1 MRLLKRLPQY
11 AALLLAL
18 GSVTCTLAQAQ
29 PAVQKGPEI
38 TDMNRSVDPCT
49 DFYEYSNGAWRAA
62 NPIPAS
68 MQRWSRRWQAGES
81 NKDHLKLI
89 AEEDA
94 ALTNQPA
101 GSVTQQVGDFYAS
114 CMDEKSANRLGIKP
128 LQPYFKK
135 IDAIQSR
142 ADLAR
147 VILDLH
153 NQAEF
158 FPFGIAGGQDNHQP
172 SQVIAQFY
180 SSGLGLPDRDY
191 YLKPEERFADARV
204 KYVEHVQKMFE
215 LAGRTPEEAKK
226 MAATVMTM
234 ETAMA
239 KATLDNVEMRDPAAT
254 DHKVKFSELSQMAP
268 HFDWAAYFKGA
279 QISTADLNVD
289 QPKFLAEF
297 DRQYFELPLA
307 DWKIYLKWHVLA
319 DAAGALSAPF
329 VEEDYRFNSAYLAG
343 TKEIKPRWK
352 RCVEQEDQLL
362 GEAFGQEYVKRYFPP
377 EAKAR
382 VQEMVKNILAA
393 MGDTIQGLDW
403 MGPETK
409 QKALL
414 KLSTFNPKIGY
425 PKKWRDYSAL
435 VIRRDDLVGNMRR
448 SAAFEWNRRL
458 ARLGKPVDRDEWFM
472 TPQTVNAY
480 YNPGMNEIVFP
491 AGILQP
497 PFFDPDVDD
506 AANYG
511 GIGAVIGHEIGH
523 GFDDQGAK
531 YDGDGNLVD
540 WWTDD
545 DRAEFGA
552 RTKAL
557 IEQYGVYTP
566 RGLENGHHVNG
577 AFTVGENIGDL
588 GGLSIALLAYQL
600 SLNGESAPI
609 IDGLTGVQRVFFGW
623 AQVWRTKSRDAEAV
637 RRLAIDPHSPPEFR
651 CNGVI
656 RNIDVFYDA
665 FDVTDHD
672 ALYLEPQRRVRI
684 WN

>member
-1 MRLLKRLPQY
+1 MRLLKRLPHY

-29 PAVQKGPEI
+29 LAAQKGPEI

-49 DFYEYSNGAWRAA
+49 DFYEFANGAWRAA

-89 AEEDA
+89 AEGDA

-101 GSVTQQVGDFYAS
+101 GSVPQLVGDFYAS

-128 LQPYFKK
+128 VQPYFKK
-135 IDAIQSR
+135 IDAIASR
-142 ADLAR
+142 VDLER

-158 FPFGIAGGQDNHQP
+158 VPFAIVSGQDNHQP
-172 SQVIAQFY
+172 TEVIAQFY
-180 SSGLGLPDRDY
+180 SGGLGMPDRDY

-215 LAGRTPEEAKK
+215 LAGRSPEEAKK

-239 KATLDNVEMRDPAAT
+239 KATLDNVELRDPSAT
-254 DHKVKFSELSQMAP
+254 DHKVKFSDLGQMAP

-297 DRQYFELPLA
+297 DRQYFNLPLA
-307 DWKIYLKWHVLA
+307 DWKIYLKWHVLNS
-319 DAAGALSAPF
+319 AAGALSAPF

-425 PKKWRDYSAL
+425 PDKWRDYSSVHIERGAYFANL
-435 VIRRDDLVGNMRR
+435 VEGRRFFVADDR
-448 SAAFEWNRRL
+448 AHI
-458 ARLGKPVDRDEWFM
+458 GKPVDRQRWGM
-472 TPQTVNAY
+472 TPPTSDAY
-480 YNPGMNEIVFP
+480 YNPQLNEIVFP

-497 PFFDPDVDD
+497 PAFSM
-506 AANYG
+506 AANDAVNYG
-511 GIGAVIGHEIGH
+511 SIGVVIGHEISH
-523 GFDDQGAK
+523 GFDDQGAQ
-531 YDGDGNLVD
+531 YAADGSLSN
-540 WWTDD
+540 WWTADD
-545 DRAEFGA
+545 QKKFQAKTACVSNQFDGYF
-552 RTKAL
+552 
-557 IEQYGVYTP
+557 IEPTIHH
-566 RGLENGHHVNG
+566 NGKLVL
-577 AFTVGENIGDL
+577 GESIGDL
-588 GGLSIALLAYQL
+588 GGAKLAYLAFQKSQQGKPPL
-600 SLNGESAPI
+600 PV
-609 IDGLTGVQRVFFGW
+609 IDGFTPEQQFFIAWGQFRGDNIRPETQRLMIQG
-623 AQVWRTKSRDAEAV
+623 
-637 RRLAIDPHSPPEFR
+637 DPHPIAKFR
-651 CNGVI
+651 VI
-656 RNIDVFYDA
+656 GPLSNLPA
-665 FDVTDHD
+665 FQK
-672 ALYLEPQRRVRI
+672 AFNCAPGSAMVRPAEKRCEV
-684 WN
+684 W